1 MRFFAGAAIIGV
13 AFALLLIAPSSMP
26 TFRVSK
32 ALLGLETSI
41 GFSFALLAGIFL
53 TADCLSFEKREGTL
67 GLIFLTDLNGFDVV
81 LGKLASSSVQCFYAL
96 LAIFPMLGLPLML
109 GGVTPGEFWRINLA
123 LLTTMMLSLVTGI
136 VASSVCREARQT
148 MVMTFAF
155 LAFTGGILP
164 LIPSV
169 EQMLFK
175 RAIFDTAWLVPSPY
189 GAVTGA
195 FDSTYRTSKGWLF
208 WTSIVT
214 LWGLSLAGLA
224 AASYLLPR
232 RWQEKG
238 RSATPATR
246 RSFRRRV
253 RFVADETPARRP
265 LLGNPFVW
273 LSSRDRMP
281 NVLAWTVVGVIGAIW
296 LFFFRGSWGVSGSAA
311 QRSSFIVCM
320 FVALAAHVLFK
331 AVLAI
336 EATRRFSEDRLSG
349 ALELVLVTPVRPAA
363 ILQGQRSGLRRHFLL
378 PMLGLMVINAG
389 LVWLAGNAEGLSIN
403 GRDRVIFDTLFIGG
417 AALLWI
423 DVQALIWVGMRSG
436 LRATRQARAVWATL
450 LRVMM
455 PPWLGVVLIVMIG
468 ISGRNLS
475 AEAVQTM
482 FTSWILLSALYGAAT
497 AAAVKADLFRN
508 FRRLAS
514 GGIEDASR
522 KGVAHLP
529 GLELRFATPGGTA

>member
-1 MRFFAGAAIIGV
+1 MRFFAGLAIIGV
-13 AFALLLIAPSSMP
+13 AFTMLLIAPSSMP

-96 LAIFPMLGLPLML
+96 LAIFPMLGLPLLL

-189 GAVTGA
+189 GALTGA
-195 FDSTYRTSKGWLF
+195 FDSTYRTSRGWLF
-208 WTSIVT
+208 WTSIMT

-238 RSATPATR
+238 RTATPVTR
-246 RSFRRRV
+246 RSLWRRV
-253 RFVADETPARRP
+253 RFASDETPARRP
-265 LLGNPFVW
+265 LPGNPFVW

-281 NVLAWTVVGVIGAIW
+281 NVLAWTVVGVIGAVW
-296 LFFFRGSWGVSGSAA
+296 LGFFRGSWGMSATAA

-320 FVALAAHVLFK
+320 FVAVAAHVLFK

-389 LVWLAGNAEGLSIN
+389 LVWLAGNARGLSIN
-403 GRDRVIFDTLFIGG
+403 GRDLVIFDTLFIGG

-436 LRATRQARAVWATL
+436 LRATRQAKAVWATL

-482 FTSWILLSALYGAAT
+482 FTLWILLSAIYSAAT
-497 AAAVKADLFRN
+497 AAAAKADLFRN

-514 GGIEDASR
+514 GGIEDAST
-522 KGVAHLP
+522 KSVARLP
-529 GLELRFATPGGTA
+529 GLELRFATPGEAA